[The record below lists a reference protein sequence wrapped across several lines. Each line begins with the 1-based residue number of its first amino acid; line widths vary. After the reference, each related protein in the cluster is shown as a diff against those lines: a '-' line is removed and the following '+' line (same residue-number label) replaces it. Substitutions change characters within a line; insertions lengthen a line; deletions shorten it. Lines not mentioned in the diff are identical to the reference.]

1 MQLKT
6 FSNAS
11 TQTNADQVQKSV
23 LVYVKNYEYEP
34 PIQAKIT
41 QTGAQSVQTEQ
52 DSQYLSKTASN
63 NVDLIEQQIPADI
76 QINQINEKQQIQVQ
90 AARPQ
95 IPVIAGHDLN
105 NSALYSNKIP
115 FSQTPASVYLQQH
128 MHSGQFSQQSFNF
141 QYSNQFN
148 SEQSLN
154 KISNQILTEQSN
166 IYPVQS
172 AQESTQ
178 GNYQPFTNNYNSNNY
193 QNNNQQHQ
201 NQQVQNN
208 NQCQI
213 QYTEFHQT
221 TNLLQPQESAI
232 KPTVRGIEQ
241 LQPPEMNFEL
251 YEPLFTLFQPDLP
264 TPSDSFVK
272 QAQKPLDF
280 NGQVLQMIN
289 DYFKTNFSLLKEAIV
304 HYRKMSHKSRIQ
316 LNFKALGEM
325 YNMNQETA
333 YNRFLTVQQTH
344 LDSWDQDEIALVKEV
359 IKRKWML
366 YQNEDPKERIW
377 KIRKELNEE
386 LKLEEQFEKNYKQI
400 NNIINYQLTQLK
412 K

>member
-11 TQTNADQVQKSV
+11 TQTNADQVQRST
-23 LVYVKNYEYEP
+23 LMYVKNYEYEP

-41 QTGAQSVQTEQ
+41 QTGSQSVQTEQ
-52 DSQYLSKTASN
+52 DSQYLSKTVTTD
-63 NVDLIEQQIPADI
+63 VDLIEQQIQPN
-76 QINQINEKQQIQVQ
+76 INLVNEKQQIQVQ

-95 IPVIAGHDLN
+95 IPVIAGHDLS
-105 NSALYSNKIP
+105 NSALYSNKIT
-115 FSQTPASVYLQQH
+115 FSQTPSSVYLQQ

-154 KISNQILTEQSN
+154 KITLTEQSN
-166 IYPVQS
+166 IYVQS

-178 GNYQPFTNNYNSNNY
+178 CNNYQPFTNNYN
-193 QNNNQQHQ
+193 QQIN

-208 NQCQI
+208 NQVLNNNNVQQI
-213 QYTEFHQT
+213 YTEFHQT

-232 KPTVRGIEQ
+232 KPTVRGIEH

-359 IKRKWML
+359 IKRKWIL

>member
-11 TQTNADQVQKSV
+11 TQTNADLVQKSV
-23 LVYVKNYEYEP
+23 LVYVKNYEHEP

-52 DSQYLSKTASN
+52 DSQYLSKTAN
-63 NVDLIEQQIPADI
+63 NGVDLIEQQIQPDI
-76 QINQINEKQQIQVQ
+76 QINQINEKQQIIVQ

-115 FSQTPASVYLQQH
+115 LSQTPASVYLQH

-154 KISNQILTEQSN
+154 KITLTEQSN
-166 IYPVQS
+166 IYVQS

-178 GNYQPFTNNYNSNNY
+178 CNNYQPFTNNYNIQINN
-193 QNNNQQHQ
+193 QQVNNQQH
-201 NQQVQNN
+201 VQNN
-208 NQCQI
+208 NQVQNSNVQQI
-213 QYTEFHQT
+213 YTEFHQT

-232 KPTVRGIEQ
+232 KPTVRGIEH

-325 YNMNQETA
+325 YSMNQETA